1 MAESNNA
8 NMAATALGGLG
19 KAAGQAMDK
28 VAELSNTFVSSSIAI
43 SKSAAS
49 GASGLDAMGAT
60 VSSVTSEFGL
70 LGRAFGQT
78 FQAAISVLEKNIT
91 TQQTLSGVGATF
103 GGQLET
109 LRSTVNKTYLGMDDF
124 AKVVGSNS
132 SILATFRGGVQQGT
146 EFFSNSMGS
155 LMKIGSQ
162 TGRMM
167 ANLGVSASEA
177 AEMTMQLMRGQGSM
191 NKNGQMSAEEL
202 AAATANYAAELTALS
217 DLTGQ
222 SRKALQEQAA
232 AEMAEAQWQSFLSG
246 LSDEEAGKLKAGLEK
261 ELAAGG
267 KAAGDSFK
275 AMAAGFP
282 PLTKA
287 SQLFA
292 ATQGASIE
300 RQQEYIRIAKDAN
313 IKTDEALKLFST
325 TLIQS
330 LPGVKEDVKRLGS
343 VPMAM
348 AISGGTD
355 LSKALERL
363 TLTLNAVTG
372 KTVEEMEANYRK
384 FVDGSKKP
392 GTDAEIGANQQKSA
406 IDSANKVLA
415 AATDA
420 FKTALSKGL
429 EFGDFL
435 NKSVAI
441 PLMGAIGKGLNS
453 ESFKKLENLIISK
466 VKTIQ
471 DSLKEIDP
479 GPLKE
484 AAGTATE
491 AAADPT
497 KIGGQKIPALAGAVT
512 GAMLDAITTL
522 LKTVVDIGNMALPL
536 INGDLKTA
544 RELLEKG
551 VLPNFAKLFA
561 DFLKRVDQVTGIL
574 GKREAPIGT
583 EVPVTPTGNQ
593 PSSFTSPTSGEVRA
607 FNANYL
613 DPGLIANT
621 INTAMTA
628 SKEGLQQVAY
638 NEENTEEGAVDVNKL
653 LDEVMP
659 LLRALVYNTGAT
671 ERAIKNAPAR
681 FSNA

>member
-1 MAESNNA
+1 MT
-8 NMAATALGGLG
+8 AAA
-19 KAAGQAMDK
+19 
-28 VAELSNTFVSSSIAI
+28 VAEEALELFTAVLKKTNDVAQSFITSSIGMT
-43 SKSAAS
+43 KSAAS
-49 GASGLDAMGAT
+49 GAAGLEVMGAS
-60 VSSVTSEFGL
+60 VSGVTSQFGV
-70 LGRAFGQT
+70 LGKAFGET
-78 FQAAISVLEKNIT
+78 MMAAIAVLEKNIT
-91 TQQTLSGVGATF
+91 TQQTLSNVGATF
-103 GGQLET
+103 GGDLDR
-109 LRSTVNKTYLGMDDF
+109 LRSISNKTYLSMDDF

-146 EFFSNSMGS
+146 EFFSNSMES
-155 LMKIGSQ
+155 LMQRGSR
-162 TGRMM
+162 TGIMM

-330 LPGVKEDVKRLGS
+330 LPGVKEDIKRLGS

-372 KTVEEMEANYRK
+372 KTLEEMDANYRK
-384 FVDGSKKP
+384 FVDGSKK
-392 GTDAEIGANQQKSA
+392 GSQASENVDLQKGA
-406 IDSANKVLA
+406 IDSANSVLKAASSALA
-415 AATDA
+415 A
-420 FKTALSKGL
+420 ALSKGIT
-429 EFGDFL
+429 FGNFL
-435 NKSVAI
+435 NEKVAAPI
-441 PLMGAIGKGLNS
+441 MGAVGGALNS
-453 ESFKKLENLIISK
+453 AAFAKMQAAISGMVAEIIKSIEGIDTAGVGKALETAG
-466 VKTIQ
+466 KTAANP
-471 DSLKEIDP
+471 KETG
-479 GPLKE
+479 GP
-484 AAGTATE
+484 
-491 AAADPT
+491 
-497 KIGGQKIPALAGAVT
+497 KIPAVAGALT
-512 GAMLDAITTL
+512 GAMLDSITEL
-522 LKTVVDIGNMALPL
+522 FKQIVNFGNMAISLV
-536 INGDLKTA
+536 NGDLKSVKTIW
-544 RELLEKG
+544 EKS
-551 VLPNFAKLFA
+551 VIP
-561 DFLKRVDQVTGIL
+561 DFFKMLKGWSERIEQLGTIIKRPGASPGIL
-574 GKREAPIGT
+574 NTPVPAEEQQQMSFTPPNRNNTGFLNTNFVQPDET
-583 EVPVTPTGNQ
+583 EVPEP
-593 PSSFTSPTSGEVRA
+593 R
-607 FNANYL
+607 
-613 DPGLIANT
+613 
-621 INTAMTA
+621 
-628 SKEGLQQVAY
+628 QQVAY
-638 NEENTEEGAVDVNKL
+638 NEENTGEGAVDVNKL
-653 LDEVMP
+653 VDEKIVP
-659 LLRALVYNTGAT
+659 LLAALVYNTGAT

-681 FSNA
+681 FSNASYT